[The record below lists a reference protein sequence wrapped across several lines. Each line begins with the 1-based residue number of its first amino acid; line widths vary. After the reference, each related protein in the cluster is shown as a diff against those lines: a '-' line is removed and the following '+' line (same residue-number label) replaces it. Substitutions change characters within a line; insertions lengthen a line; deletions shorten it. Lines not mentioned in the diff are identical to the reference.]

1 MPRNYVSHNAKLG
14 PEVKRPRRPR
24 LAELGYD
31 VGVDLPAFERKE
43 GIASIWA
50 GDSDCTLVTRPLVW
64 PGGRLVINAAARKG
78 FIRARVTDP
87 VRREISG
94 FGLQECAAFTGDA
107 VRHEVKWPS
116 ADIKELAGETIR
128 LEFSFRNA
136 DIFAFLAQQG

>member
-24 LAELGYD
+24 LAELDYD

-43 GIASIWA
+43 GIASIRA

-64 PGGRLVINAAARKG
+64 PGGRLVIN
-78 FIRARVTDP
+78 P
-87 VRREISG
+87 
-94 FGLQECAAFTGDA
+94 QECAAFTDDA
-107 VRHEVKWPS
+107 VRHEVKWQS

-136 DIFAFLAQQG
+136 DIFAFLAQEG